1 MVCKLRSDEHKSSV
15 ENCDC
20 DKTEIVKH
28 IWEEDHNFNWDQK
41 KVVDRE
47 IWLIDG
53 KIKETIHSLKN
64 AYHINKIAYMLPEI
78 WFSNLL

>member
-1 MVCKLRSDEHKSSV
+1 MVFKLRSDEHKSSV

-28 IWEEDHNFNWDQK
+28 SWEEDHNFNWDQK
-41 KVVDRE
+41 KVVDTE

-53 KIKETIHSLKN
+53 KIK
-64 AYHINKIAYMLPEI
+64 
-78 WFSNLL
+78 

>member
-28 IWEEDHNFNWDQK
+28 SWEEDHNFNWDQK
-41 KVVDRE
+41 KVVDTE

-53 KIKETIHSLKN
+53 KIK
-64 AYHINKIAYMLPEI
+64 
-78 WFSNLL
+78 